1 MNSLINKMSFRKK
14 QLEIYKDLLIPLLK
28 ENEFQLISGINDN
41 INDDRYITRH
51 QFRRRT
57 PDCGPHEDRDHISII
72 DIVGIPMGSVIL
84 LIHAIICDSNG
95 DSVKIKIKINDTIN
109 IIKEKLMNDFVIK
122 LIEMHSISINDLPL
136 ELKFNIMSLLPIETL
151 FKMALVSTLWRDIAL
166 DEELWR
172 VLVKKQFPA
181 LYSRGIDGLFH

>member
-1 MNSLINKMSFRKK
+1 
-14 QLEIYKDLLIPLLK
+14 
-28 ENEFQLISGINDN
+28 
-41 INDDRYITRH
+41 
-51 QFRRRT
+51 
-57 PDCGPHEDRDHISII
+57 
-72 DIVGIPMGSVIL
+72 MGSAIL

-109 IIKEKLMNDFVIK
+109 SIKEKLMNDFVIK